1 MSKTLELVYD
11 DVEVGHPELG
21 MMKRDERI
29 FTGEGG
35 YDADD
40 EDEAYQRFL
49 KAKGVKARVVDGK
62 VFLQDGET

>member
-21 MMKRDERI
+21 MMPRDERI
-29 FTGEGG
+29 FTGADG

-40 EDEAYQRFL
+40 EDEAYQKFL
-49 KAKGVKARVVDGK
+49 KGKGIKARVLDGK
-62 VFLQDGET
+62 VFLQD